1 MFKTYS
7 SSSSLVITSRCFATS
22 RLRAP
27 VSVRLVYYKDKTSV
41 RFHSRKTPHSSPLR
55 ASYGVSFVINTK
67 KNDRDISR
75 AHCTSENNISV
86 SQVSLADMKAF
97 AVSEALTHHEAAD
110 SLDQTPLLK
119 AHYERI
125 AALPNIAAWLKKR
138 PKTEH

>member
-22 RLRAP
+22 RLRAR
-27 VSVRLVYYKDKTSV
+27 VSVRLVYYNDKTSV
-41 RFHSRKTPHSSPLR
+41 THERHPIARPPLW

-67 KNDRDISR
+67 KGDRDISR
-75 AHCTSENNISV
+75 AHCTSENDVFV
-86 SQVSLADMKAF
+86 SQVSLADIKAF